1 VERPIEAVA
10 LSPLLQVELLR
21 RLANDFPDGVAW
33 KNLGDGT
40 ALGLGAWHAQSN
52 QLARGLME
60 RGLVPG
66 DRVALAFGADEPL
79 TWLVSYMGIH
89 KAGGIA
95 VPLNTRLGG
104 PELTR
109 ILRHAQPSML
119 LAGGTVLDR
128 LPALA
133 TAAPF
138 VTSTGE
144 GATTTPW
151 TGVLHD
157 DAGELDHRVSADE
170 VADIMYTSGT
180 TGEPKGVVIR
190 HGGLS
195 TIDRVPSSWLDLG
208 FLSAS
213 PFSTTS
219 GSLLVCGPMRGGLSG
234 WFLPV
239 FDAGRWLELVSN
251 ERPVVAFLVPAM
263 VQLIVTHPRA
273 EAADLSS
280 LAVVNVGSAPIASET
295 LRRFGQLMSS
305 AEVLCGY
312 GMTEFG
318 AVTAVPMGDRGAHLG
333 SVGRPL
339 PGVEVRIVDASGGDV
354 PSGEVGEIAIRG
366 ERDARSYF
374 RDEDAGST
382 WNQGWLHSGD
392 LGHLDQDGF
401 LWIAGRQKEMVI
413 RGGHNIMP
421 GEIEA
426 VLFTH
431 PLVIDAAVAGVPH
444 AVLGEDI
451 AAWVV
456 LSESSDDSTEI
467 LRTFLLERL
476 ADYKVPR
483 RITVIDVLPRNDAG
497 KVLKAQLV
505 AEFERRNAS

>member
-1 VERPIEAVA
+1 M
-10 LSPLLQVELLR
+10 SPLLQVELLA
-21 RLANDFPDGVAW
+21 RLAVDFPDGVAW
-33 KNLGDGT
+33 KNLADGSELL
-40 ALGLGAWHAQSN
+40 LGPWHAQSN
-52 QLARGLME
+52 QLARGLVE
-60 RGLVPG
+60 QGLVPG
-66 DRVALAFGADEPL
+66 DRVALAIGADEPL
-79 TWLVSYMGIH
+79 TWLVSYMAIH

-95 VPLNTRLGG
+95 VPLNTRLQG
-104 PELTR
+104 PELNR
-109 ILRHAQPSML
+109 ILGHAQPAIL
-119 LAGGTVLDR
+119 LAGAPVLVR
-128 LPALA
+128 LPDLA
-133 TAAPF
+133 SA
-138 VTSTGE
+138 VTVVASTSVHAG
-144 GATTTPW
+144 TIPW
-151 TGVLHD
+151 ASLLHD
-157 DAGELDHRVSADE
+157 DASDLDHRVRDDD

-180 TGEPKGVVIR
+180 TGEPKGVVIL
-190 HGGLS
+190 HSGLS

-239 FDAGRWLELVSN
+239 FDAGRWLELVSS

-263 VQLIVTHPRA
+263 VQLIVAHPRVA
-273 EAADLSS
+273 TTDLSS

-295 LRRFGQLMSS
+295 LRRFGQLLGS

-333 SVGRPL
+333 SVGLPLSGVELRIIDAVGDDVL
-339 PGVEVRIVDASGGDV
+339 PGD
-354 PSGEVGEIAIRG
+354 VGEIAIRG
-366 ERDARSYF
+366 ERHARSYF
-374 RDEDAGST
+374 RDEGAGST
-382 WNQGWLHSGD
+382 WNQGWLNSGD
-392 LGHLDQDGF
+392 LGHIDDDGF
-401 LWIAGRQKEMVI
+401 LWIAGRKKEMII

-444 AVLGEDI
+444 EVLGEDV

-456 LSESSDDSTEI
+456 LAERSDDSVEL
-467 LRTFLLERL
+467 LRAFLLERL
-476 ADYKVPR
+476 ADYKAPR
-483 RITVIDVLPRNDAG
+483 RITVIDILPRNDAG

-505 AEFERRNAS
+505 ADLERRNAS